1 MIGDAEPI
9 FLDTNVLVYAS
20 TIRAP
25 LHRAAQQAIQQ
36 LDDSGKEIWISR
48 QILREYLA
56 TLSRPQTFTNPLS
69 TETLIADIHQFQ
81 SRFQIAEDN
90 PQVTERL
97 LALMAEVAV
106 GGRQVHDA
114 NIVATMQVYN
124 IKELLTHNTADFDRF
139 SDVITVLPL
148 ISVQD

>member
-9 FLDTNVLVYAS
+9 FLDTNILVYAS

-25 LHRAAQQAIQQ
+25 LHQTAQQTIQQ
-36 LDDSGKEIWISR
+36 LYDSGRKIWISR

-56 TLSRPQTFTNPLS
+56 ALSRPQTFTNPLPI
-69 TETLIADIHQFQ
+69 ETLIADIHQFQ
-81 SRFQIAEDN
+81 SRFQIAEDTSR
-90 PQVTERL
+90 VMERL

-114 NIVATMQVYN
+114 NIVATMQVYG
-124 IKELLTHNTADFDRF
+124 ISELLTHNTADFDRF
-139 SDVITVLPL
+139 SGITVIPL
-148 ISVQD
+148 MSIPD